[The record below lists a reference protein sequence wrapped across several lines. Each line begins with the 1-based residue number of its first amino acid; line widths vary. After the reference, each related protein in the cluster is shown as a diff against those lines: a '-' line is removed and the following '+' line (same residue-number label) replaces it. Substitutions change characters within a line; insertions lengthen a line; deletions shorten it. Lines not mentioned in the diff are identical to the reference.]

1 MTIRDTLVKKNAN
14 KTASVDSPMWAYS
27 PAFARA

>member
-1 MTIRDTLVKKNAN
+1 MTQHVTVSQKHAN
-14 KTASVDSPMWAYS
+14 KTASVASPMWAYS